1 MVQHRAAPLSIA
13 MGRLLPSQDVALL
26 TNKDVHMIIAAHRW
40 NRATVLARLA
50 AGDAID
56 RAAETDAR
64 AAARAR
70 LHVLNVSDRFE
81 ARAMT
86 EQEAIDA
93 FTLIEREARSIAE
106 HAHAG

>member
-1 MVQHRAAPLSIA
+1 
-13 MGRLLPSQDVALL
+13 
-26 TNKDVHMIIAAHRW
+26 MIIAAHRW

-56 RAAETDAR
+56 HAAEADAPR
-64 AAARAR
+64 AARAR

-81 ARAMT
+81 AGALT

-93 FTLIEREARSIAE
+93 FTAIQREAQSIAE